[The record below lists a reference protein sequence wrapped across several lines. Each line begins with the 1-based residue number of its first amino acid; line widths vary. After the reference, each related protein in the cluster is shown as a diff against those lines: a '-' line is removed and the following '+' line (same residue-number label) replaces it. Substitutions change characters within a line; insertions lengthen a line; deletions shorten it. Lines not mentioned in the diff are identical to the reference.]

1 MAGEMRV
8 ETIKNLFQSIAYS
21 IPNVGFMDV
30 VDIAV
35 IAFVIYKIIGR
46 LRYSTA
52 SMVAKGILILLGVT
66 LLTDVLQLNT
76 VNFLLDRLLELG
88 FIALV
93 IVFQP
98 ELRRFLER
106 MGSRKL
112 SSLIISKDK
121 QTDMESAIEAVV
133 NACEILSR
141 DRVGALIVFE
151 RTTQLGDVFKTGV
164 ALDARISVQL
174 LRSVFFPKTALHDGA
189 VILRQGRLAAAG
201 CVLPLTQ
208 NTHIS
213 SDLGTRHRAGIGMSE
228 VSDAVV
234 VVVSEETGTVSVAVG
249 GMLKR
254 HLAPQML
261 TRILKSEL
269 LNDQQ
274 ENDNT
279 FAGKVRAFLK
289 MGGDKHEK
297 G

>member
-30 VDIAV
+30 VDIVV
-35 IAFVIYKIIGR
+35 IAFAIYKIISL

-52 SMVAKGILILLGVT
+52 SLVAKGVLILLGVT

-76 VNFLLDRLLELG
+76 VNFILDRLLELG

-213 SDLGTRHRAGIGMSE
+213 SDLGTRHRAAIGMSE

-234 VVVSEETGTVSVAVG
+234 VVVSEETGTVSVATG

-274 ENDNT
+274 GNDNT
-279 FAGKVRAFLK
+279 FAGKLRAFLK

-297 G
+297 E